1 MTTAPEPDDRSVEL
15 DLLARI
21 TKRERAAFE
30 QLYTRYSNIL
40 YATAMKFLKEDADA
54 QDVVQDVFIQ
64 IWDKAKLYD
73 PAKGKPLTWA
83 LTMTRNRSID
93 RIRAIQ
99 RRTRLRDDFEKETVA
114 DESAGIREALS
125 GVDASERT
133 QILRDAVARLS
144 PEQRKVI
151 DLAFFG
157 GLTQSEIA
165 DRLGITLER
174 VEAVLAT
181 CHGFEPTGV
190 MARSVPECL
199 KLQLIE
205 RNRFDPAMAVCSTI
219 WSCWPNGTCRG

>member
-1 MTTAPEPDDRSVEL
+1 MTTAPEPDDRTVEL

-30 QLYTRYSNIL
+30 ELYTRYSNIL

-133 QILRDAVARLS
+133 QILRDAVGRLS

-165 DRLGITLER
+165 DRLG
-174 VEAVLAT
+174 
-181 CHGFEPTGV
+181 EPLGTV
-190 MARSVPECL
+190 KARARRGLMKL
-199 KLQLIE
+199 KEHLGE
-205 RNRFDPAMAVCSTI
+205 KP
-219 WSCWPNGTCRG
+219 

>member
-1 MTTAPEPDDRSVEL
+1 MTTAPEPDDRAVEL

-30 QLYTRYSNIL
+30 ELYIRYSNIL

-114 DESAGIREALS
+114 DESTGIREALS

-165 DRLGITLER
+165 DRLG
-174 VEAVLAT
+174 
-181 CHGFEPTGV
+181 EPLGTV
-190 MARSVPECL
+190 KARARRGLMKL
-199 KLQLIE
+199 KELLGE
-205 RNRFDPAMAVCSTI
+205 KP
-219 WSCWPNGTCRG
+219 

>member
-1 MTTAPEPDDRSVEL
+1 MTTAPEPDDRAVEL

-125 GVDASERT
+125 GVDASEKT

-165 DRLGITLER
+165 DRLG
-174 VEAVLAT
+174 
-181 CHGFEPTGV
+181 EPLGTV
-190 MARSVPECL
+190 KARARRGLMKL
-199 KLQLIE
+199 KEHLGE
-205 RNRFDPAMAVCSTI
+205 KP
-219 WSCWPNGTCRG
+219 

>member
-30 QLYTRYSNIL
+30 ELYIRYSNIL

-133 QILRDAVARLS
+133 QILREAVARLS

-165 DRLGITLER
+165 DRLG
-174 VEAVLAT
+174 
-181 CHGFEPTGV
+181 EPLGTV
-190 MARSVPECL
+190 KARARRGLMKL
-199 KLQLIE
+199 KELLGE
-205 RNRFDPAMAVCSTI
+205 KP
-219 WSCWPNGTCRG
+219 

>member
-1 MTTAPEPDDRSVEL
+1 MTTAPESDDRTVEL

-133 QILRDAVARLS
+133 QILRDAVGRLS

-151 DLAFFG
+151 ELAFFG

-165 DRLGITLER
+165 DRLG
-174 VEAVLAT
+174 
-181 CHGFEPTGV
+181 EPLGTV
-190 MARSVPECL
+190 KARARRGLMKL
-199 KLQLIE
+199 KELLGE
-205 RNRFDPAMAVCSTI
+205 KP
-219 WSCWPNGTCRG
+219 

>member
-1 MTTAPEPDDRSVEL
+1 MTTAPEPDDRAVEL

-21 TKRERAAFE
+21 TKRERVAFE
-30 QLYTRYSNIL
+30 ELYTRYSNIL

-165 DRLGITLER
+165 DRLG
-174 VEAVLAT
+174 
-181 CHGFEPTGV
+181 EPLGTV
-190 MARSVPECL
+190 KARARRGLMKL
-199 KLQLIE
+199 KEHLGE
-205 RNRFDPAMAVCSTI
+205 KP
-219 WSCWPNGTCRG
+219 

>member
-1 MTTAPEPDDRSVEL
+1 MTTAPEQDDRAVEL
-15 DLLARI
+15 DLLARVA
-21 TKRERAAFE
+21 KRERVAFE
-30 QLYTRYSNIL
+30 QLYARYANIL
-40 YATAMKFLKEDADA
+40 YATAMKFLREDADA

-99 RRTRLRDDFEKETVA
+99 RRGRLRDDFEKETVV

-125 GVDASERT
+125 GVDASEKN
-133 QILRDAVARLS
+133 QILRDAVQRLS

-157 GLTQSEIA
+157 GLTQNEVA
-165 DRLGITLER
+165 KRLG
-174 VEAVLAT
+174 
-181 CHGFEPTGV
+181 EPLGTIK
-190 MARSVPECL
+190 ARARRGLMKL
-199 KLQLIE
+199 KELLGE
-205 RNRFDPAMAVCSTI
+205 KP
-219 WSCWPNGTCRG
+219 

>member
-1 MTTAPEPDDRSVEL
+1 MTTAPESDDRTVEL

-133 QILRDAVARLS
+133 QILRDAVGRLS

-165 DRLGITLER
+165 DRLG
-174 VEAVLAT
+174 
-181 CHGFEPTGV
+181 EPLGTV
-190 MARSVPECL
+190 KARARRGRMKL
-199 KLQLIE
+199 KELLGE
-205 RNRFDPAMAVCSTI
+205 KP
-219 WSCWPNGTCRG
+219 

>member
-1 MTTAPEPDDRSVEL
+1 MTTAPEPDDRTVEL

-30 QLYTRYSNIL
+30 ELYTRYSNIL

-125 GVDASERT
+125 GVDASEKT

-165 DRLGITLER
+165 DRLGESLGT
-174 VEAVLAT
+174 VK
-181 CHGFEPTGV
+181 
-190 MARSVPECL
+190 ARARRGLMKL
-199 KLQLIE
+199 KEHLGE
-205 RNRFDPAMAVCSTI
+205 KP
-219 WSCWPNGTCRG
+219 